1 MATKNITNI
10 SCNINNKTVHPNSL
24 LYSKEYGSAV
34 LDIDQMLESR
44 QTIESYIIIFF
55 LYVFLLIVVMP
66 IVS

>member
-10 SCNINNKTVHPNSL
+10 SCNINNKTVLPNSL